1 MELTREIVRR
11 CQQITCNDLD
21 EAVRDR
27 ASYLLLDYLGVAIRG
42 ALSDSSQPIQRFLR
56 GREAGPAGV
65 PVCGTALRAD
75 APYAALALG
84 TAAHSLELDDVV
96 NAASLHPAV
105 SVMSAA
111 LAAGFLGEGSGRRLL
126 EAIVAGY
133 EVTVKLGIALDPAA
147 HYAQGFHP
155 TGTCGTMGAAVAAA
169 CMLGLDEKQMTNAL
183 GIAGSQAA
191 GSMEFLADGSF
202 TKRLHAGWSAHA
214 GVIAALL
221 AAEGFTGPASI
232 IEGKFGFLHAYS
244 PASDS
249 SKVLAGWARPWEV
262 LNTSIK
268 PHACCR
274 YKQGAIDCILQLAR
288 ENQLGADDVERIEVA
303 ILQAGFALVAEPPEF
318 KVNPQSVVD
327 AQFSMPFGAA
337 VALLNGNAFLNQY
350 CLDNVCSEEIRAL
363 MKRVHCVRDEGIE
376 KNFPRKWPAKVTIY
390 TKDGR
395 TCRCRLDHPKG
406 DPENPLSWDE
416 IIAKFHSLARD
427 VFDGQR
433 CEEIVTRVRAVEACP
448 SVRELMNILSMPSAP
463 EAG

>member
-11 CQQITCNDLD
+11 CQQITCSKLD

-27 ASYLLLDYLGVAIRG
+27 VAYLLLDYLGVAFRG
-42 ALSDSSQPIQRFLR
+42 ALSDSSQPIHRFLR
-56 GREAGPAGV
+56 DRVAGPSAV
-65 PVCGTALRAD
+65 PVCGTELYAD

-111 LAAGFLGEGSGRRLL
+111 LAAGFLAESSGERLI

-155 TGTCGTMGAAVAAA
+155 TGTCGTMGAAIAAA
-169 CMLGLDEKQMTNAL
+169 CMLGLDEHQMTSAL

-262 LNTSIK
+262 MNTSIK

-288 ENQLGADDVERIEVA
+288 EQQIGPDDVERIEVA
-303 ILQAGFALVAEPPEF
+303 ILQAGFALVADPPEL
-318 KVNPQSVVD
+318 KANPQSVVD

-337 VALLNGNAFLNQY
+337 VALRNGNAFLNQY
-350 CLDNVCSEEIRAL
+350 CLENVHSEDIRML
-363 MKRVHCVRDEGIE
+363 MKRVHCVRDEAIE
-376 KNFPRKWPAKVTIY
+376 RDFPRKWPASVAIV

-406 DPENPLSWDE
+406 DPENPLTWDE
-416 IIAKFHSLARD
+416 IIAKFNSLAGVVVDSR
-427 VFDGQR
+427 R
-433 CEEIVTRVRAVEACP
+433 CEAIVARVRAIEGCS
-448 SVRELMNILSMPSAP
+448 SVRELLASLCAAP
-463 EAG
+463 VSGAV

>member
-1 MELTREIVRR
+1 MKLTREIVRR
-11 CQQITCNDLD
+11 CQQITYDNLD

-27 ASYLLLDYLGVAIRG
+27 VKYLLLDYLGVAIRG
-42 ALSDSSQPIQRFLR
+42 TLSDSSQPMQRFISAR
-56 GREAGPAGV
+56 QAGSSGV
-65 PVCGTALRAD
+65 PVCGTALQAD

-111 LAAGFLGEGSGRRLL
+111 LAAGYLAGSSGRQLI

-169 CMLGLDEKQMTNAL
+169 RIFGLDESQMTNAL

-214 GVIAALL
+214 GVVAALL

-244 PASDS
+244 PASDGD
-249 SKVLAGWARPWEV
+249 KVLAGWAQPWEV
-262 LNTSIK
+262 MNTSIK

-274 YKQGAIDCILQLAR
+274 YKQGAIDCILQLVGQHHLR
-288 ENQLGADDVERIEVA
+288 PEDVQRIEVA
-303 ILQAGFALVAEPPEF
+303 ILQAGFALVADPPEL
-318 KVNPQSVVD
+318 KLDPHCVVD

-337 VALLNGNAFLNQY
+337 VALLKGNAFLNQY
-350 CLDNVCSEEIRAL
+350 SPENVASEEIREV
-363 MKRVHCVRDEGIE
+363 MKRVHCVRDESIE
-376 KNFPRKWPAKVTIY
+376 KDFPRKWPARVTIF
-390 TKDGR
+390 TTDGR
-395 TCRCRLDHPKG
+395 TCQCRLEHPKG

-416 IIAKFHSLARD
+416 IIAKFNSLAGD
-427 VFDGQR
+427 VFERREND
-433 CEEIVTRVRAVEACP
+433 EIVARVRSIETS
-448 SVRELMNILSMPSAP
+448 SVRELLDDLRL
-463 EAG
+463 

>member
-11 CQQITCNDLD
+11 CQQITCKKLD

-27 ASYLLLDYLGVAIRG
+27 VAYLLLDYLGVALRG
-42 ALSDSSQPIQRFLR
+42 TLSDSSQPIHRFLR
-56 GREAGPAGV
+56 GRAAGSSAV
-65 PVCGTALRAD
+65 PVCGTELRAD
-75 APYAALALG
+75 APYAALAL
-84 TAAHSLELDDVV
+84 V

-111 LAAGFLGEGSGRRLL
+111 LAAGYLADSSGARLI

-155 TGTCGTMGAAVAAA
+155 TGTCGTMGAAIAAA
-169 CMLGLDEKQMTNAL
+169 CMLGLDEQQMTNAL

-262 LNTSIK
+262 MNTSIK

-288 ENQLGADDVERIEVA
+288 EQQIGPDDVERVEVA
-303 ILQAGFALVAEPPEF
+303 ILQAGFALVADPPEL

-337 VALLNGNAFLNQY
+337 VALCNGNAFLNQY
-350 CLDNVCSEEIRAL
+350 CLENVNSEDIRAL
-363 MKRVHCVRDEGIE
+363 MKRVHCVRDESIE
-376 KNFPRKWPAKVTIY
+376 KDFPRKWPASVAIV

-406 DPENPLSWDE
+406 DPENPLTWAE
-416 IIAKFHSLARD
+416 IIAKFNSLAGEVVD
-427 VFDGQR
+427 SQR
-433 CEEIVTRVRAVEACP
+433 CEAIVARVRAIEACP
-448 SVRELMNILSMPSAP
+448 SVRELLVGLCAP
-463 EAG
+463 PVSEGV